1 MPTPKASLELPPQLK
16 WTFANEP
23 KILEWSIKARNYNTK
38 VANSLFT
45 IMLFVTF
52 GLSLFLYSAYHDL
65 DQVWRISACAT
76 FFILTTLTV
85 SLMTHQKM
93 NFAYRLTNTGIEYCK
108 WKTLPKLTKKSLM
121 YLATITTIIL
131 IFLAIIDPYLL
142 VGALVGPGGMGLT
155 YLLML
160 NSKNYNEMHT
170 QHHHYA
176 YKWGGKLRN

>member
-76 FFILTTLTV
+76 FFILTTLTA

-121 YLATITTIIL
+121 YLATITNNFNFPSNNWPL
-131 IFLAIIDPYLL
+131 SS
-142 VGALVGPGGMGLT
+142 GGSFSRPRRHGINIP
-155 YLLML
+155 L
-160 NSKNYNEMHT
+160 N
-170 QHHHYA
+170 A
-176 YKWGGKLRN
+176 KL